1 MFHLFHYLFS
11 GFQMASRYTQEYFF
25 QHNLMNVPF
34 RNLNEIIHPNAEN
47 IPQNICHY
55 ASAIFVNGSFWNDS
69 SKIMDDMKF
78 EGHHNDYIQSYMSF
92 INMQSKTYGL
102 VTKGKFLKY

>member
-1 MFHLFHYLFS
+1 
-11 GFQMASRYTQEYFF
+11 
-25 QHNLMNVPF
+25 MNVPF
-34 RNLNEIIHPNAEN
+34 RNLDEIIHPNAEN
-47 IPQNICHY
+47 IPEYIRHC
-55 ASAIFVNGSFWNDS
+55 ASTIFINGSFWNDS
-69 SKIMDDMKF
+69 SKILDDMKF